1 MWHINLLEASFK
13 TCRYREVADV
23 QAQPAEWSGDWL
35 YGFLCASP
43 WPEITLAICNESEF
57 VTVLV
62 NAKDFPNSI
71 SWWLGIWRLSRN
83 QQVLTAAETGTS
95 EEGKKCSA
103 QQSQLRDALFH
114 ANLGKDCLDGCW
126 LVLCHLG
133 HKMCKSMP
141 VGCSNLCE

>member
-1 MWHINLLEASFK
+1 MAHKSTWGLFQDLQ
-13 TCRYREVADV
+13 VQGGGDV

-43 WPEITLAICNESEF
+43 WPEITVAICNESEF

-95 EEGKKCSA
+95 EEGEKSTLLN
-103 QQSQLRDALFH
+103 SH
-114 ANLGKDCLDGCW
+114 NLASKA
-126 LVLCHLG
+126 
-133 HKMCKSMP
+133 
-141 VGCSNLCE
+141 